1 MNNKFSFRWV
11 LFGIG
16 LIAIIGLTGMNVYS
30 LYELHENSITTSYE
44 NQKDQISELAS
55 QVRNRFLVVSRNI
68 WKINTETL
76 QDAIDKNKSF
86 PKPFLKFLAQTA
98 KDSLYSAIYFS
109 FPDSK
114 ACDVHGPLLKY
125 EPVKNAMVSDTN
137 YPDLVCDGVG
147 LARTRMKVLVKDYQF
162 PTKTL
167 FDTNRSMTI
176 TIINTKNHSVIGYL
190 CLVINNDYLIN
201 DYLQPLLVK
210 TFGGNNSHGITV
222 WVHDWVKNEVLTS
235 NNPKVQ
241 FDRKRVHIIEQFPD
255 LLNNWNLMVA
265 FDELPSVAAS
275 RAQFARNLTALGAA
289 VLLLLGSLVFIFL
302 TAQKE
307 RDLALRQSG
316 FLANVTHEL
325 KTPLSVMQAAGENLA
340 DGRVKDPER
349 LISYGK
355 HIYNESVR
363 LRRMIEKLLDV
374 AKYDSGQMMAKPKPN
389 YLNKLVK
396 DYIDNHRNYIESNNF
411 TLKVQIDNSVSM
423 VKIDTETFD
432 NILGNLIENAIKYSH
447 DEKYI
452 GVTVRQDHREVIIDV
467 EDHGLGIPHKAQK
480 HIFDKFYRVE
490 DSLTANSKGHGLG
503 LSIVQN
509 MMNMNGGYITLK
521 SQYRK
526 GSKFSLHFPVLTN
539 SEAKK
544 MGLQNNESTKAI
556 TKESDSNYVVHG

>member
-1 MNNKFSFRWV
+1 MNKKISFRWV
-11 LFGIG
+11 LFAIG

-30 LYELHENSITTSYE
+30 LYELHENSVTTSIE
-44 NQKDQISELAS
+44 NQKDQVSELADR
-55 QVRNRFLVVSRNI
+55 VRNRFLIVSRNI

-76 QDAIDKNKSF
+76 QDDIDKNNSF
-86 PKPFLKFLAQTA
+86 PKPFLKVLDQTA

-109 FPDSK
+109 YPDSK
-114 ACDVHGPLLKY
+114 ACDIHGPLLKY
-125 EPVKNAMVSDTN
+125 DPTKNTMIRDN
-137 YPDLVCDGVG
+137 RYPDLVCDGVG

-167 FDTNRSMTI
+167 FDTNRSMTV
-176 TIINTKNHSVIGYL
+176 TIINSKNHSIIGYL
-190 CLVINNDYLIN
+190 CLVINNNYLIN
-201 DYLQPLLVK
+201 DYLHSLLVK
-210 TFGGNNSHGITV
+210 TFGSSNSNGITV
-222 WVHDWVKNEVLTS
+222 WVQDWVKNKVLTS
-235 NNPKVQ
+235 NNPKAH
-241 FDRKRVHIIEQFPD
+241 FDRKRVHIIQQFPD

-307 RDLALRQSG
+307 RDLSLRQSG

-340 DGRVKDPER
+340 DGRVKDPDR
-349 LISYGK
+349 LVSYGK
-355 HIYNESVR
+355 HIYNESIR
-363 LRRMIEKLLDV
+363 LRSMIEKLLDV
-374 AKYDSGQMMAKPKPN
+374 AKYDAGQMMAKPTP
-389 YLNKLVK
+389 YHLNKLVK
-396 DYIDNHRNYIESNNF
+396 DYIDNHRNYIESNGF
-411 TLKVQIDNSVSM
+411 TLEVRIDETVPL
-423 VKIDTETFD
+423 VKIDTDTFD

-447 DEKYI
+447 NDKYI
-452 GVTVRQDHREVIIDV
+452 CISVRQERREVIIDV

-490 DSLTANSKGHGLG
+490 NTLTANSKGHGLG

-509 MMNMNGGYITLK
+509 MMEMNNGFVTLK

-539 SEAKK
+539 SEVKK
-544 MGLQNNESTKAI
+544 MGLQYNRPSNAL